1 MATKMILTR
10 EKPKHSEA
18 KEYVIERD
26 YKKEARKIAAL
37 EKELKEHEK
46 TDMAH
51 AHPMTRSHEA
61 QSQASAPLPAMRKY

>member
-1 MATKMILTR
+1 MATKMTLAR
-10 EKPKHSEA
+10 AKARNDEP

-51 AHPMTRSHEA
+51 AHPMHRSHEA
-61 QSQASAPLPAMRKY
+61 QSQAAAPLPAMRKY

>member
-1 MATKMILTR
+1 MATKMVLTR
-10 EKPKHSEA
+10 EKPRHSEP

-26 YKKEARKIAAL
+26 FKKEARKVAAL

-51 AHPMTRSHEA
+51 AHPMRRSHE
-61 QSQASAPLPAMRKY
+61 SQASAPLPNMRKY